1 MDLSGDHI
9 MMEKLKN
16 IFIKVIPLI
25 LIIAAFFGG
34 YYLGKYP
41 LGGAKTV
48 PATNDSAFDL
58 KLPGETEKARVTV
71 DDVKATIHKIGELT
85 FCEGKYEVT
94 KGKDY
99 TRHMFDDIPVFGT
112 TNHVELT
119 CTGSVK
125 AGYNVDDINIKV
137 DNDSKKIYVSL
148 PDIQINSN
156 QIYWDDSMVC
166 NEQNNILNPID
177 FEQYQSLIEEIKE
190 EGREKAKT
198 EGLYDTVED
207 NAKNV
212 ITNFLGCFNEYK
224 VEFM

>member
-1 MDLSGDHI
+1 
-9 MMEKLKN
+9 
-16 IFIKVIPLI
+16 
-25 LIIAAFFGG
+25 
-34 YYLGKYP
+34 
-41 LGGAKTV
+41 
-48 PATNDSAFDL
+48 
-58 KLPGETEKARVTV
+58 
-71 DDVKATIHKIGELT
+71 
-85 FCEGKYEVT
+85 
-94 KGKDY
+94 
-99 TRHMFDDIPVFGT
+99 MFDDIPVIGT

-190 EGREKAKT
+190 DGLEKAKT

-212 ITNFLGCFNEYK
+212 ITNFLGRFNEYK

>member
-9 MMEKLKN
+9 MMKKLKN

-25 LIIAAFFGG
+25 LIITAFFGG

-58 KLPGETEKARVTV
+58 KLPGETEKAMVTV

-99 TRHMFDDIPVFGT
+99 TRHMFDDIPVLVQQT
-112 TNHVELT
+112 MW
-119 CTGSVK
+119 
-125 AGYNVDDINIKV
+125 
-137 DNDSKKIYVSL
+137 SL
-148 PDIQINSN
+148 LVPAVLRQGIMWTI
-156 QIYWDDSMVC
+156 
-166 NEQNNILNPID
+166 
-177 FEQYQSLIEEIKE
+177 
-190 EGREKAKT
+190 
-198 EGLYDTVED
+198 
-207 NAKNV
+207 
-212 ITNFLGCFNEYK
+212 
-224 VEFM
+224 